1 MSDVEYC
8 KMLEIPVQSCD
19 IIVKPTRRRKK
30 DVVNKVIEKVNLEE
44 EKSVKKKEKRKFAM
58 PKFSK
63 MRKKTK
69 KEVIATSTNEARSK
83 KFDIVSV
90 QVVAI
95 FALIVG
101 IVLTNIFWENSGMN
115 NLLKQVFNSN
125 QEGNSAVYTS
135 FTAVSPSKSQNVLLE
150 EGVLKVA
157 SGSIYSP
164 CDGVVDSIEESDG
177 VYTITIRHSDSFT
190 SVINGAELCYMQIG
204 DKVYS
209 NIPVGYSSNEMSVCM
224 FNNDAILT
232 SFTLDGN
239 NIVWIN

>member
-8 KMLEIPVQSCD
+8 KMLEIPVQSCNV
-19 IIVKPTRRRKK
+19 IVKPTRRRKK

-44 EKSVKKKEKRKFAM
+44 NATPKKERRKLFSHKLGGARKKAVKKAKPVTSNNEV
-58 PKFSK
+58 
-63 MRKKTK
+63 KTK
-69 KEVIATSTNEARSK
+69 R
-83 KFDIVSV
+83 FDIVSV

-101 IVLTNIFWENSGMN
+101 IILTNVFWENSGMN
-115 NLLKQVFNSN
+115 NLLKQVFSEKE
-125 QEGNSAVYTS
+125 QTNSAVYTS
-135 FTAVSPSKSQNVLLE
+135 FTAVSPSKSQDVLLE

-164 CDGVVDSIEESDG
+164 CEGEVDGIVETDG

-190 SVINGAELCYMQIG
+190 TVINGVELCYLQMG

-239 NIVWIN
+239 DIVWIN